1 MILKCHFRV
10 MCWIP
15 FTFPATGWYNY
26 DRAQFPVPVKPYFM
40 YRHTICH
47 GTDMS
52 HVHVSECSH
61 AMQLT
66 GHISCTR
73 MFTCHATHRSHLMY
87 LNTLMPGSD
96 MQLINLL
103 SVTKISPTGLLPGT
117 LPSPD
122 RSHVMKI
129 IMKSGVNA

>member
-1 MILKCHFRV
+1 MIEHNFLYLSNHISCTDTLYAMELTCH
-10 MCWIP
+10 M
-15 FTFPATGWYNY
+15 
-26 DRAQFPVPVKPYFM
+26 FM
-40 YRHTICH
+40 YLN
-47 GTDMS
+47 
-52 HVHVSECSH
+52 VHMPCNSQVTSRVPECSH

-122 RSHVMKI
+122 RSRVMKNNNEIRCECMI
-129 IMKSGVNA
+129 IMKHKQ